1 MNPSEVKELI
11 LSSLSSMTDTG
22 DVASKLEQEG
32 LTYDFGKGFSRSVI
46 DRIFP
51 AALKV
56 KQEIEF
62 LRNMNF
68 AFKSIAISGAAAIIV
83 LLISIFIMEGSI
95 SINSFLGLKDNYDE
109 SIVCLLTGK

>member
-1 MNPSEVKELI
+1 MKPSEIKELI
-11 LSSLSSMTDTG
+11 ISSLYSDTDTV
-22 DVASKLEQEG
+22 DVSSKLEQEG
-32 LTYDFGKGFSRSVI
+32 VIYDFKEGFCQAVTE
-46 DRIFP
+46 RIFP
-51 AALKV
+51 VALKV

-62 LRNMNF
+62 LRYMNF
-68 AFKSIAISGAAAIIV
+68 AFKSIAISGVAAIVV

>member
-11 LSSLSSMTDTG
+11 VSSLSPETDAV
-22 DVASKLEQEG
+22 DVASKLEKEG
-32 LTYDFGKGFSRSVI
+32 VTYDFREGFSESVI
-46 DRIFP
+46 NRIFP
-51 AALKV
+51 LALKA

-62 LRNMNF
+62 VRNMNF
-68 AFKSIAISGAAAIIV
+68 AFKSIAITGAAAIIV

-95 SINSFLGLKDNYDE
+95 SINTFLGLKDNYDE

>member
-1 MNPSEVKELI
+1 MNSSEVKELI
-11 LSSLSSMTDTG
+11 LSSLSSETDAG

-32 LTYDFGKGFSRSVI
+32 VIYDFGNGFSKSVI
-46 DRIFP
+46 DKILP

-56 KQEIEF
+56 KLEIEF
-62 LRNMNF
+62 VRNMNF
-68 AFKSIAISGAAAIIV
+68 AFKGIAISGAAAIVV

-109 SIVCLLTGK
+109 TIVCLLTGK